1 MGNKNS
7 ETNKKDKFSDMTS
20 IVKQYTPAFE
30 KYKANPNYL
39 CFVNTIQPNQLIKSQ
54 VSH

>member
-1 MGNKNS
+1 MGNKGS
-7 ETNKKDKFSDMTS
+7 GTNKKDKFSDMTS

-39 CFVNTIQPNQLIKSQ
+39 CFFDAIQLN
-54 VSH
+54 